1 MDAPKSKVDNFVN
14 RGAHA
19 SMLTK
24 LSTFIFGEY
33 EYTCGVST
41 RRPGAWEFVSSG
53 KITCIRCRTD
63 VCF

>member
-1 MDAPKSKVDNFVN
+1 MDAWKSKVDNFVN
-14 RGAHA
+14 MDVHA

-24 LSTFIFGEY
+24 LSTFIFEEY
-33 EYTCGVST
+33 EYTCGVSA

-53 KITCIRCRTD
+53 KNICIRCRTD